1 MATTRLRRTFQYP
14 SEESSDEEDI
24 PKEMDEEGRLSGVI
38 GYAGITLLMQSKSR
52 KSSLQSFS
60 TERKNAMTDTR
71 LVLINRFNA

>member
-38 GYAGITLLMQSKSR
+38 
-52 KSSLQSFS
+52 
-60 TERKNAMTDTR
+60 
-71 LVLINRFNA
+71 